1 MAAMSNYL
9 ENKLI
14 DYIFRGQ
21 AFTPTTNT
29 WIGLLTA
36 NTVLGITNDANTG
49 STVAEVSGGNYA
61 RVQVAS
67 TLLNWSGTQS
77 ASATTTSTGSNGTTY
92 NINAITFPVPTGA
105 DWGVIKAFGMFDAA
119 TSGNLLFYGDL
130 TTPKTVNNGDA
141 APTFSAS
148 ALSIQLDN

>member
-1 MAAMSNYL
+1 MAAMSDYL

-14 DYIFRGQ
+14 DYVFRGQ
-21 AFTPTTNT
+21 SYTPPGNT
-29 WIGLLTA
+29 WIGLLT
-36 NTVLGITNDANTG
+36 TGTSDANTG
-49 STVAEVSGGNYA
+49 QVEVSGGNYA
-61 RVQVAS
+61 RVQVGS
-67 TLLNWSGTQS
+67 TLLNWSATQGSSNTSISIGTS
-77 ASATTTSTGSNGTTY
+77 GTTY

-105 DWGVIKAFGMFDAA
+105 NWGVITAFGMYDAV
-119 TSGNLLFYGDL
+119 TGGNLLFYGNL

>member
-14 DYIFRGQ
+14 DYVFRGQ
-21 AFTPTTNT
+21 SYTPPGNT
-29 WIGLLTA
+29 WIGLLT
-36 NTVLGITNDANTG
+36 TGTSDANTG
-49 STVAEVSGGNYA
+49 QVEVSGGNYA
-61 RVQVAS
+61 RVQVGS
-67 TLLNWSGTQS
+67 TLLNWSATQGS
-77 ASATTTSTGSNGTTY
+77 SNTSISVGDNGTTY

-105 DWGVIKAFGMFDAA
+105 NWGVITAFGMYDAV
-119 TSGNLLFYGDL
+119 TGGNLLFYGNL

>member
-1 MAAMSNYL
+1 MAAMSDYL

-14 DYIFRGQ
+14 DYVFRGQ
-21 AFTPTTNT
+21 SYTPPGNT
-29 WIGLLTA
+29 WIGLLTTA
-36 NTVLGITNDANTG
+36 TSDANTG
-49 STVAEVSGGNYA
+49 QVEVSGGGYA

-67 TLLNWSGTQS
+67 TLLNWSATQGSSNTSISVGTS
-77 ASATTTSTGSNGTTY
+77 GTTY
-92 NINAITFPVPTGA
+92 NINSITFPVPTGA
-105 DWGVIKAFGMFDAA
+105 NWGVITAFGMYDASA
-119 TSGNLLFYGDL
+119 GGNLLFYGNL

>member
-1 MAAMSNYL
+1 MAAMSDYL

-14 DYIFRGQ
+14 DFVFRGQ
-21 AFTPTTNT
+21 SYTPPGNT
-29 WIGLLTA
+29 WIGLLTTA
-36 NTVLGITNDANTG
+36 ANDANTG
-49 STVAEVSGGNYA
+49 SNVVEVSGGGYA
-61 RVQVAS
+61 RVQIAS

-77 ASATTTSTGSNGTTY
+77 SSATTTSTGNSGTTY

-105 DWGVIKAFGMFDAA
+105 NWGVITSFGMFDAS
-119 TSGNLLFYGDL
+119 SGGNMLFYGAL

>member
-1 MAAMSNYL
+1 MAAMSDYL

-14 DYIFRGQ
+14 DFVFRGQ
-21 AFTPTTNT
+21 SYTPPTNT
-29 WIGLLTA
+29 WIGLLTTA
-36 NTVLGITNDANTG
+36 TNDANTG
-49 STVAEVSGGNYA
+49 QVEVSGGGYA

-67 TLLNWSGTQS
+67 TLLNWSATQGSSNTSISVGTS
-77 ASATTTSTGSNGTTY
+77 GTTY
-92 NINAITFPVPTGA
+92 NINSITFPVPTGA
-105 DWGVIKAFGMFDAA
+105 NWGVITAFGMYDASA
-119 TSGNLLFYGDL
+119 GGNLLFYGNL